1 MGLLSLVC
9 CVLAVSGA
17 LAQSL
22 PGGWGETRP
31 VDQRTLQVVYS
42 VCCNSNIWRFKK
54 STKINFIRIKKK
66 DVQI

>member
-22 PGGWGETRP
+22 PGGWSETSP
-31 VDQRTLQVVYS
+31 VDQRTLQIVFS
-42 VCCNSNIWRFKK
+42 VCCNINIWRLKK
-54 STKINFIRIKKK
+54 NQIKINSIRIKK
-66 DVQI
+66 DVHL